1 MIADSGS
8 HRRLQWLTR
17 RCRCQACHAW
27 RIFPVVCAG
36 SRRRG
41 RCGALCARGGRGRHR
56 RLLDHRTPLNPTILD
71 RTITHVT
78 ITDPQHCLFGKR
90 LAVIRERSG
99 RGPTYVVV
107 ALPDG
112 RKRSIRIASTDLASP
127 VITSG
132 AVPDLPR
139 ISVRRL
145 IPLVQHLSAN
155 LALLAE
161 EVIRDGSSSPSASR
175 CVSTTVDT
183 RRRVPPASDGASAPL
198 AEPLHRDANAD
209 RPDACGANEANTT
222 APRRARKGDRPC

>member
-1 MIADSGS
+1 MICADVPTN
-8 HRRLQWLTR
+8 HRR
-17 RCRCQACHAW
+17 A
-27 RIFPVVCAG
+27 
-36 SRRRG
+36 RG
-41 RCGALCARGGRGRHR
+41 ARCGRDDQGRHR
-56 RLLDHRTPLNPTILD
+56 RLSGHRTSQNPTILD

-107 ALPDG
+107 ELPDG
-112 RKRSIRIASTDLASP
+112 RKRPIRIASTDLAAM

-132 AVPDLPR
+132 AAPDLPR
-139 ISVRRL
+139 ISIRTL

-175 CVSTTVDT
+175 CVSTTADT
-183 RRRVPPASDGASAPL
+183 RRRIPPAAGGASAPL
-198 AEPLHRDANAD
+198 AEPVRRDASAD
-209 RPDACGANEANTT
+209 RPNTCGADEANTA
-222 APRRARKGDRPC
+222 APRRARKGDRSC